1 MKRIYI
7 IKNSIAHYFLQ
18 LIQIILIFIAILGA
32 CGEYQ
37 GTNELQIN
45 VLIKLTMITSIVLLV
60 LIDKIR
66 IKEKYIIKGGK

>member
-1 MKRIYI
+1 MKKLYI
-7 IKNSIAHYFLQ
+7 IKNSIAYYFLQ
-18 LIQIILIFIAILGA
+18 LTQVILIFIAILGA

-45 VLIKLTMITSIVLLV
+45 ILIKLTTITSIVLLI

-66 IKEKYIIKGGK
+66 IK